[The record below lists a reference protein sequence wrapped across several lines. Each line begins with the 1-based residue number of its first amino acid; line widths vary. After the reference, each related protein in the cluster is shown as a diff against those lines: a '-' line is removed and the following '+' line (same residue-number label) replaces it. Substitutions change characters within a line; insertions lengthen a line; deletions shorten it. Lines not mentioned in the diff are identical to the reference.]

1 MGMPEARIP
10 AKEILVVHLSA
21 WKMVTQ
27 SSLVWSASVL
37 DVLWLITLESTLE
50 SPSIFPG
57 SKLIWKVAVEA
68 HLLHLDHHQQPLLL
82 LQALDVEAHNG
93 KVIISAMM
101 KTTMLNA
108 HLMVVTVVEMM
119 STHNIAL
126 LVNVLKVPPLPL
138 PQALRVQ
145 EVVSLLN
152 GLETTSA
159 TMETTMLNVASM
171 AAIAAETM
179 SIPNIVKNV
188 NVLKHHQA
196 PLLQPPQRNPLPVN
210 SLIG

>member
-1 MGMPEARIP
+1 
-10 AKEILVVHLSA
+10 
-21 WKMVTQ
+21 
-27 SSLVWSASVL
+27 
-37 DVLWLITLESTLE
+37 
-50 SPSIFPG
+50 
-57 SKLIWKVAVEA
+57 
-68 HLLHLDHHQQPLLL
+68 
-82 LQALDVEAHNG
+82 
-93 KVIISAMM
+93 MM

-126 LVNVLKVPPLPL
+126 LVNVLKVQPLPLLPPLLL

-159 TMETTMLNVASM
+159 RMETTMLDVTSM

-210 SLIG
+210 SPNG